1 MLKSAAGAASPESFE
16 AVNQSAARAVPQS
29 KLSKKVENKFLVKGS
44 KGELSAPLDEIVD
57 VIINEKEIKVEL
69 KDKNAKN
76 KALWGTTRAL
86 INNAVQGVSVGFEK
100 EMEIVGVGYRGAL
113 QGKKLTLNLGL
124 SHPVEIEVP
133 DYITIKMD
141 GNTKFTISSPD
152 KQKLGAF
159 AAMVRS
165 KRPPEPFKGK
175 GIRYSNEFILRKEG
189 KKK

>member
-1 MLKSAAGAASPESFE
+1 M
-16 AVNQSAARAVPQS
+16 
-29 KLSKKVENKFLVKGS
+29 
-44 KGELSAPLDEIVD
+44 
-57 VIINEKEIKVEL
+57 
-69 KDKNAKN
+69 
-76 KALWGTTRAL
+76 WGTTRAL

-100 EMEIVGVGYRGAL
+100 EMEIVGVGYRGVL

-124 SHPVEIEVP
+124 SHPVEIDVP